1 VIATRGPSV
10 THRKS
15 SALRADGD
23 LALILVRPKR
33 GSPAMKRIIV
43 CVAALFL
50 ASCTTPHD
58 RPGPLAR
65 GVRADAPPDTIGVML
80 SWTPDQTLVNFRRSD
95 QIFVAHTIHRGAN
108 VRALPRAAVQID
120 PVVTQSDGLPAVS
133 VAQLMDVERIT
144 GVIAVKDGEIILE
157 RYALGRG
164 PDDRW
169 ISMSVAKSVTST
181 LIGAAVKD
189 GLIHSIDDPVVRYI
203 PELTGTAY
211 DGVTIRH
218 LMTMSSGVRW
228 MEDYVDRRSDVALAG
243 GEEMV
248 GGVPPLVAYA
258 ARLEREAKPGTR
270 RKYQTIDADMAG
282 IVLSR
287 ALRGRT
293 LADYIS
299 EKIWQPF
306 GMEADANW
314 IVDKAG
320 IERGGCCLSITL
332 RDYARFVMFMDEG
345 GRTGGVDVLPE
356 GWIHEAWTPQ
366 LSEPDKYAV
375 GFGFYWQ
382 IRQDGG
388 YEAVGAYGQSVTIY
402 PSEHLV
408 IAVNSASV
416 DPHGIGLARWDLI
429 AAIRVAVR

>member
-1 VIATRGPSV
+1 
-10 THRKS
+10 
-15 SALRADGD
+15 
-23 LALILVRPKR
+23 
-33 GSPAMKRIIV
+33 MKRLIA
-43 CVAALFL
+43 CVAVLGL
-50 ASCTTPHD
+50 AACATLHHKT
-58 RPGPLAR
+58 GPLAR
-65 GVRADAPPDTIGVML
+65 GVPANAPPDTIGVFL
-80 SWTPDQTLVNFRRSD
+80 SWTPEQTLVNFRSIDR
-95 QIFVAHTIHRGAN
+95 FFTTHTIRRGTN
-108 VRALPRAAVQID
+108 VRPLPRAAVQID
-120 PVVTQSDGLPAVS
+120 PVVTQSDGLPTVS
-133 VAQLMDVERIT
+133 VEQLMDAERIT

-157 RYALGRG
+157 RYALGRAQ
-164 PDDRW
+164 DDRW

-203 PELTGTAY
+203 PELKGTAY

-218 LMTMSSGVRW
+218 LMTMSSGVRYK
-228 MEDYVDRRSDVALAG
+228 EDVVDQRSDVALAG

-258 ARLEREAKPGTR
+258 ARLDREAQPGTR
-270 RKYQTIDADMAG
+270 RKYQTIDADIAG

-287 ALRGRT
+287 ALMGRT
-293 LADYIS
+293 LAEYIS

-314 IVDKAG
+314 VVDKAG

-332 RDYARFVMFMDEG
+332 RDYARFGMFMDEG
-345 GRTGGVDVLPE
+345 GRAGGVDVLPD
-356 GWIHEAWTPQ
+356 GWIHEAWRPQ
-366 LSEPDKYAV
+366 PSEPNKYIV
-375 GFGFYWQ
+375 GYGYYWQ

-408 IAVNSASV
+408 IAVNSAGV

-429 AAIRVAVR
+429 AAIRGALH

>member
-1 VIATRGPSV
+1 
-10 THRKS
+10 
-15 SALRADGD
+15 
-23 LALILVRPKR
+23 
-33 GSPAMKRIIV
+33 
-43 CVAALFL
+43 
-50 ASCTTPHD
+50 
-58 RPGPLAR
+58 
-65 GVRADAPPDTIGVML
+65 ML

-95 QIFVAHTIHRGAN
+95 QIFVARTIHRGAN

-133 VAQLMDVERIT
+133 VAQLMDAERIT

-203 PELTGTAY
+203 PELKGTAY

-228 MEDYVDRRSDVALAG
+228 KEDYIDLRSDVALAG

-258 ARLEREAKPGTR
+258 ARLDREAQPGTR

-282 IVLSR
+282 IVLLR

-306 GMEADANW
+306 GMEADASW

-332 RDYARFVMFMDEG
+332 RDYARYGMFMDEG
-345 GRTGGVDVLPE
+345 GRAGGVDVLPE

-366 LSEPDKYAV
+366 PSEPNKYTI
-375 GFGFYWQ
+375 GYGYYWQ

-429 AAIRVAVR
+429 AAIRGAVR

>member
-1 VIATRGPSV
+1 
-10 THRKS
+10 
-15 SALRADGD
+15 
-23 LALILVRPKR
+23 
-33 GSPAMKRIIV
+33 MNRIIA
-43 CVAALFL
+43 CLGALFL
-50 ASCTTPHD
+50 TACITPQQK
-58 RPGPLAR
+58 PGPLAR

-80 SWTPDQTLVNFRRSD
+80 SWTPDQTIVNFRRSD
-95 QIFVAHTIHRGAN
+95 QIFAAHTIHRGDN
-108 VRALPRAAVQID
+108 VRPLPRAAVQID
-120 PVVTQSDGLPAVS
+120 PVVQQSGGLPAVS
-133 VAQLMDVERIT
+133 VEQLMKLERIT

-157 RYALGRG
+157 RYAFGRG
-164 PDDRW
+164 PDDKW

-189 GLIHSIDDPVVRYI
+189 ELIHSIDDSVVQYI
-203 PELTGTAY
+203 PELKGTAF
-211 DGVTIRH
+211 DGVTILN

-228 MEDYVDRRSDVALAG
+228 KEDYVDLTSDIALAG

-258 ARLEREAKPGTR
+258 KRLEREAKPGTR
-270 RKYQTIDADMAG
+270 RKYQTIDADMLG

-287 ALRGRT
+287 ALKGRT
-293 LADYIS
+293 VADYIS

-306 GMEADANW
+306 GMEADASW

-332 RDYARFVMFMDEG
+332 RDYARLGMFMDEG
-345 GRTGGVDVLPE
+345 GRAGGVDVLPD
-356 GWIHEAWTPQ
+356 GWIHDAWTPQ
-366 LSEPDKYAV
+366 PPEPTRYIV
-375 GFGFYWQ
+375 GFGYYWQ

-416 DPHGIGLARWDLI
+416 DHHGIGLARWDLI
-429 AAIRVAVR
+429 AAIRGAVR

>member
-1 VIATRGPSV
+1 V
-10 THRKS
+10 
-15 SALRADGD
+15 
-23 LALILVRPKR
+23 
-33 GSPAMKRIIV
+33 KRIIV
-43 CVAALFL
+43 CLAVLGLAAC
-50 ASCTTPHD
+50 ATQHD
-58 RPGPLAR
+58 KPGPLAQ
-65 GVRADAPPDTIGVML
+65 GVPANAPPDTIGVML
-80 SWTPDQTLVNFRRSD
+80 SWTPDQTIVNFRRGD
-95 QIFVAHTIHRGAN
+95 QIFAAHTIHHGAN
-108 VRALPRAAVQID
+108 VGALPRAAVQID
-120 PVVTQSDGLPAVS
+120 PVVRQSDGLPTVS
-133 VAQLMDVERIT
+133 IDQLMNAERIT

-157 RYALGRG
+157 RYAFGRG

-169 ISMSVAKSVTST
+169 LSMSVAKPVTST

-203 PELTGTAY
+203 PELKGTAFE
-211 DGVTIRH
+211 GVTIRH
-218 LMTMSSGVRW
+218 LMTMSSGVRYN
-228 MEDYVDRRSDVALAG
+228 EDVTDLRSDVALAG

-258 ARLEREAKPGTR
+258 ARLAREAQPGTQ
-270 RKYQTIDADMAG
+270 RKYQTINADMLG

-287 ALRGRT
+287 ALKGRT

-306 GMEADANW
+306 GMEADASW

-332 RDYARFVMFMDEG
+332 RDYVRFGMFMDEG
-345 GRTGGVDVLPE
+345 GRAGGADVLPE
-356 GWIHEAWTPQ
+356 DWIHEAWTPQ
-366 LSEPDKYAV
+366 LSEPDKYTK

-402 PSEHLV
+402 PKDHLV

-416 DPHGIGLARWDLI
+416 NHHGIGLARWDLI
-429 AAIRVAVR
+429 AAIRGAVR

>member
-1 VIATRGPSV
+1 
-10 THRKS
+10 
-15 SALRADGD
+15 
-23 LALILVRPKR
+23 
-33 GSPAMKRIIV
+33 MKRIIA
-43 CVAALFL
+43 CLAALCL
-50 ASCTTPHD
+50 AACSTPHD
-58 RPGPLAR
+58 KPGPLAR

-80 SWTPDQTLVNFRRSD
+80 SWTPEQTIVNFRRVD
-95 QIFVAHTIHRGAN
+95 QIFAAHTIHHGTN

-120 PVVTQSDGLPAVS
+120 PVVTRSEGLPAVS
-133 VAQLMDVERIT
+133 VEQLMNAERIT

-157 RYALGRG
+157 RYAFGRG

-189 GLIHSIDDPVVRYI
+189 GMIRSINDPVVRYV
-203 PELTGTAY
+203 PELKGTAF
-211 DGVTIRH
+211 DGVTILN

-228 MEDYVDRRSDVALAG
+228 KEDYVDLRSDIALAG

-258 ARLEREAKPGTR
+258 KRLDREAKPGTR
-270 RKYQTIDADMAG
+270 RKYQTIDADMLG

-287 ALRGRT
+287 ALKGRT

-299 EKIWQPF
+299 EKIWRPF
-306 GMEADANW
+306 GMEADASW

-320 IERGGCCLSITL
+320 IERGGCCLNITL
-332 RDYARFVMFMDEG
+332 RDYARLGMFMDEG
-345 GRTGGVDVLPE
+345 AQAGGVDVLPE
-356 GWIHEAWTPQ
+356 GWIQQAWTPQ
-366 LSEPDKYAV
+366 LSQPDKYVV
-375 GFGFYWQ
+375 GFGYYWQ

-402 PSEHLV
+402 PNEHLV

-416 DPHGIGLARWDLI
+416 DHHGIGLARWDLI
-429 AAIRVAVR
+429 AAIRGAVR

>member
-1 VIATRGPSV
+1 
-10 THRKS
+10 
-15 SALRADGD
+15 
-23 LALILVRPKR
+23 
-33 GSPAMKRIIV
+33 MKRIIA
-43 CVAALFL
+43 CLAALCL
-50 ASCTTPHD
+50 AACSTPHD
-58 RPGPLAR
+58 KPGPLAR

-80 SWTPDQTLVNFRRSD
+80 SWTPEQTIVNFRRVD
-95 QIFVAHTIHRGAN
+95 QIFAAHTIHHGTN

-120 PVVTQSDGLPAVS
+120 PVVTRSEGLPAVS
-133 VAQLMDVERIT
+133 VEQLMNAERIT

-157 RYALGRG
+157 RYAFGRG

-189 GLIHSIDDPVVRYI
+189 GMIRSINDPVVRHI
-203 PELTGTAY
+203 PELKGTAF
-211 DGVTIRH
+211 DGVTILN

-228 MEDYVDRRSDVALAG
+228 KEDYVDLRSDIALAG

-258 ARLEREAKPGTR
+258 KRLDREAKPGTR
-270 RKYQTIDADMAG
+270 RKYQTIDADMLG

-287 ALRGRT
+287 ALKGRT

-306 GMEADANW
+306 GMEADATW

-332 RDYARFVMFMDEG
+332 RDYARLGMFMDEG
-345 GRTGGVDVLPE
+345 AQAGGVDVLPE
-356 GWIHEAWTPQ
+356 GWIREAWTPQ
-366 LSEPDKYAV
+366 LSEPDKYVV
-375 GFGFYWQ
+375 GFGYYWQ

-402 PSEHLV
+402 PKEHLV

-429 AAIRVAVR
+429 AAIRGAVR

>member
-1 VIATRGPSV
+1 VNRE
-10 THRKS
+10 
-15 SALRADGD
+15 
-23 LALILVRPKR
+23 LVVR
-33 GSPAMKRIIV
+33 SPVGTLPLKRIIACLAV
-43 CVAALFL
+43 LVLVACA
-50 ASCTTPHD
+50 TPHD
-58 RPGPLAR
+58 KPGPFAR
-65 GVRADAPPDTIGVML
+65 GVRADAPPDTIGVFL
-80 SWTPDQTLVNFRRSD
+80 SWSPEQTLVNFRNID
-95 QIFVAHTIHRGAN
+95 HIFTTHTIRRGDH

-120 PVVTQSDGLPAVS
+120 PIVSQSDGSPAVS
-133 VAQLMDVERIT
+133 IAQLMEAERIT
-144 GVIAVKDGEIILE
+144 GVITVKDGEIILE

-169 ISMSVAKSVTST
+169 VSMSVAKSVTST

-189 GLIHSIDDPVVRYI
+189 GLIGSIDDPVLRYI
-203 PELTGTAY
+203 PELKGTAY

-218 LMTMSSGVRW
+218 LMTMSSGVRYK
-228 MEDYVDRRSDVALAG
+228 EDVVDQRSDVALAG

-258 ARLEREAKPGTR
+258 KRLDREAKPGTR
-270 RKYQTIDADMAG
+270 RKYQTIDADILG

-287 ALRGRT
+287 ALKGRT
-293 LADYIS
+293 SADYIS

-306 GMEADANW
+306 GMETDASW

-320 IERGGCCLSITL
+320 IERGGCCLSVTL
-332 RDYARFVMFMDEG
+332 RDYARLGMFMDEG
-345 GRTGGVDVLPE
+345 AQAGGVDVLAD

-366 LSEPDKYAV
+366 PSEPNKYTI
-375 GFGFYWQ
+375 GYGYYWQ

-402 PSEHLV
+402 PKEHLV

-429 AAIRVAVR
+429 AAIRGAVSGSKH

>member
-1 VIATRGPSV
+1 
-10 THRKS
+10 
-15 SALRADGD
+15 
-23 LALILVRPKR
+23 
-33 GSPAMKRIIV
+33 MKRMIIY
-43 CVAALFL
+43 VAALYL
-50 ASCTTPHD
+50 AACTTPHD
-58 RPGPLAR
+58 KPGPLAR

-80 SWTPDQTLVNFRRSD
+80 SWTPDQTLVNFRRVD
-95 QIFVAHTIHRGAN
+95 QIFAAHTIHHGAN
-108 VRALPRAAVQID
+108 VRPLPRAAVQID
-120 PVVTQSDGLPAVS
+120 PVVTQSDGLPTVS
-133 VAQLMDVERIT
+133 IEQLMEGERIT

-157 RYALGRG
+157 RYAFGRG

-203 PELTGTAY
+203 PELRGTAF

-228 MEDYVDRRSDVALAG
+228 KEDYVDLTSDIALAG

-258 ARLEREAKPGTR
+258 ARLDREAKPGTR
-270 RKYQTIDADMAG
+270 RKYQTIDADMLG

-287 ALRGRT
+287 ALKGRT

-314 IVDKAG
+314 LVDKAG
-320 IERGGCCLSITL
+320 IERGGCCLSVTL
-332 RDYARFVMFMDEG
+332 RDYARLGMFMDEG
-345 GRTGGVDVLPE
+345 AQAGGVDVLAD
-356 GWIHEAWTPQ
+356 GWIHDAWTPQ
-366 LSEPDKYAV
+366 LSEPDKYV
-375 GFGFYWQ
+375 KGFGYYWQ

-402 PSEHLV
+402 PNEHLV

-416 DPHGIGLARWDLI
+416 DHHGIGLARWDLI
-429 AAIRVAVR
+429 AAIRRAVH

>member
-1 VIATRGPSV
+1 
-10 THRKS
+10 
-15 SALRADGD
+15 
-23 LALILVRPKR
+23 
-33 GSPAMKRIIV
+33 MKRIIICLAV
-43 CVAALFL
+43 LGLAAC
-50 ASCTTPHD
+50 ATPPHQ
-58 RPGPLAR
+58 PGPLAR
-65 GVRADAPPDTIGVML
+65 GVRADAPPDTIGVFL
-80 SWTPDQTLVNFRRSD
+80 SWTPEQTLVNFRSIDR
-95 QIFVAHTIHRGAN
+95 IFPTHTIHHGAY
-108 VRALPRAAVQID
+108 VRPLQRAAVQID
-120 PVVTQSDGLPAVS
+120 PVVTQSEGLPAVS
-133 VAQLMDVERIT
+133 VAQLMDAERIT

-157 RYALGRG
+157 RYALGRE

-189 GLIHSIDDPVVRYI
+189 GLIHSIDDPVVPYI
-203 PELTGTAY
+203 PELKGTAF

-218 LMTMSSGVRW
+218 LMTMSSGVRYN
-228 MEDYVDRRSDVALAG
+228 ESVVDLRSDVALAG

-258 ARLEREAKPGTR
+258 ARLDREAQPGTR
-270 RKYQTIDADMAG
+270 RQYQTINADMLG

-287 ALRGRT
+287 ALKGRS

-306 GMEADANW
+306 GMEADATW

-332 RDYARFVMFMDEG
+332 RDYARFGMFMDEG
-345 GRTGGVDVLPE
+345 GRAGGVDVLPE

-366 LSEPDKYAV
+366 PSEPNRYTI
-375 GFGFYWQ
+375 GYGYYWQ

-429 AAIRVAVR
+429 AAIRGAVR

>member
-1 VIATRGPSV
+1 
-10 THRKS
+10 
-15 SALRADGD
+15 
-23 LALILVRPKR
+23 
-33 GSPAMKRIIV
+33 MKRIV
-43 CVAALFL
+43 ACLAALGL
-50 ASCTTPHD
+50 AACATQHD
-58 RPGPLAR
+58 KPGPLAP
-65 GVRADAPPDTIGVML
+65 GVAADAPRDTIGVML
-80 SWTPDQTLVNFRRSD
+80 SWTPDQTIVNFRSIDR
-95 QIFVAHTIHRGAN
+95 IFTTHMIRHGDN

-120 PVVTQSDGLPAVS
+120 PVVTQSDGHPAVR
-133 VAQLMDVERIT
+133 VEQLMDSQRIT

-169 ISMSVAKSVTST
+169 LSMSVAKSVTST

-203 PELTGTAY
+203 PELKGTAF

-228 MEDYVDRRSDVALAG
+228 KEDYVDLRSDVALAG
-243 GEEMV
+243 GEKMV

-258 ARLEREAKPGTR
+258 ARLKREAKPGTR

-282 IVLSR
+282 VVLSR
-287 ALRGRT
+287 ALKGRT
-293 LADYIS
+293 VADYIS

-306 GMEADANW
+306 GMEADASW

-332 RDYARFVMFMDEG
+332 RDYARFGMFMDEG
-345 GRTGGVDVLPE
+345 GRAGGVDVLAD

-375 GFGFYWQ
+375 GLGFYWQ

-416 DPHGIGLARWDLI
+416 DHHGIGLARWDLI
-429 AAIRVAVR
+429 AAIRGAVR

>member
-1 VIATRGPSV
+1 MR
-10 THRKS
+10 H
-15 SALRADGD
+15 
-23 LALILVRPKR
+23 
-33 GSPAMKRIIV
+33 IIV
-43 CVAALFL
+43 CLAALGL
-50 ASCTTPHD
+50 AACATSHD
-58 RPGPLAR
+58 KAGPLAP
-65 GVRADAPPDTIGVML
+65 GVRADAPPDTIGVVL
-80 SWTPDQTLVNFRRSD
+80 SWTPDQTIVNFRRSD
-95 QIFVAHTIHRGAN
+95 QIFAAHTIHHGGK

-120 PVVTQSDGLPAVS
+120 PVVVQSDGLPAVS
-133 VAQLMDVERIT
+133 VEQLMEAERIT

-157 RYALGRG
+157 RYAFGRG

-169 ISMSVAKSVTST
+169 LSMSVAKPITST

-189 GLIHSIDDPVVRYI
+189 GLINSIDDPVVRFI
-203 PELTGTAY
+203 PELRGTAF

-228 MEDYVDRRSDVALAG
+228 KEDYVDLTSDIALAG

-258 ARLEREAKPGTR
+258 ARLDREATPGTR
-270 RKYQTIDADMAG
+270 RKYQTIDADMLG

-287 ALRGRT
+287 ALKGRT

-299 EKIWQPF
+299 EKIWRPF
-306 GMEADANW
+306 GMEADASW

-332 RDYARFVMFMDEG
+332 RDYARLGMFMDEG
-345 GRTGGVDVLPE
+345 GRAGGVDVLAD

-366 LSEPDKYAV
+366 LSEPDKYV
-375 GFGFYWQ
+375 IGFGFYWQ

-402 PSEHLV
+402 PKEHLV

-416 DPHGIGLARWDLI
+416 DHHGIGLARWDLI
-429 AAIRVAVR
+429 AAIRKAVR

>member
-1 VIATRGPSV
+1 
-10 THRKS
+10 
-15 SALRADGD
+15 
-23 LALILVRPKR
+23 
-33 GSPAMKRIIV
+33 MKRIIA
-43 CVAALFL
+43 CLAALGL
-50 ASCTTPHD
+50 AACTTWLD
-58 RPGPLAR
+58 KPGPLAR

-80 SWTPDQTLVNFRRSD
+80 SWTPDQTIVNFRRSD
-95 QIFVAHTIHRGAN
+95 QIFAAHTIHRGAH

-120 PVVTQSDGLPAVS
+120 PIVSQSDGSPAVTI
-133 VAQLMDVERIT
+133 AQLMEAERIT

-157 RYALGRG
+157 RYAFGRG

-169 ISMSVAKSVTST
+169 LSMSVAKSVTST

-189 GLIHSIDDPVVRYI
+189 GLIHSIDDPVMRYI
-203 PELTGTAY
+203 PELKGTAF

-218 LMTMSSGVRW
+218 LMTMSSGVRYS
-228 MEDYVDRRSDVALAG
+228 EDVTDLRSDVALAG

-248 GGVPPLVAYA
+248 GGIPPLVAYA
-258 ARLEREAKPGTR
+258 KRLEREAKPGTR
-270 RKYQTIDADMAG
+270 RKYQTIDADMLG
-282 IVLSR
+282 IALSR
-287 ALRGRT
+287 ALKGRT

-306 GMEADANW
+306 GMEGDASW

-332 RDYARFVMFMDEG
+332 RDYARLGMFIDEAAQA
-345 GRTGGVDVLPE
+345 GGVDVLAD
-356 GWIHEAWTPQ
+356 GWIYEAWTPQ
-366 LSEPDKYAV
+366 PPEPTKYIV
-375 GFGFYWQ
+375 GFGYYWQ

-402 PSEHLV
+402 PKEHLV

-416 DPHGIGLARWDLI
+416 DHHGLGLARWDLI
-429 AAIRVAVR
+429 AAIRGAVR

>member
-1 VIATRGPSV
+1 MKGIFASL
-10 THRKS
+10 
-15 SALRADGD
+15 AA
-23 LALILVRPKR
+23 LAL
-33 GSPAMKRIIV
+33 
-43 CVAALFL
+43 AAC
-50 ASCTTPHD
+50 STPHHAT
-58 RPGPLAR
+58 GPLAP
-65 GVRADAPPDTIGVML
+65 GVRADAPPDTIGIFL
-80 SWTPDQTLVNFRRSD
+80 SWTPDQTLVNFRSID
-95 QIFVAHTIHRGAN
+95 HIFTTHTIRHGEN
-108 VRALPRAAVQID
+108 VRPLPRAAVQID
-120 PVVTQSDGLPAVS
+120 PVVIESDGLPSLS
-133 VAQLMDVERIT
+133 VEQLMTTERIT
-144 GVIAVKDGEIILE
+144 GVIAVKDGEVILE

-189 GLIHSIDDPVVRYI
+189 GLIHSIDDPVVLYI
-203 PELTGTAY
+203 PELKGTAY

-228 MEDYVDRRSDVALAG
+228 KEDYVDVHSDVALAG

-258 ARLEREAKPGTR
+258 ARLKREAQPGTR
-270 RKYQTIDADMAG
+270 RKYQTIDADMLG

-287 ALRGRT
+287 ALKGRT
-293 LADYIS
+293 SADYLS

-306 GMEADANW
+306 GMEADASW

-320 IERGGCCLSITL
+320 IERGGCCLSVTL
-332 RDYARFVMFMDEG
+332 RDYARFGMFMDEAAQAG
-345 GRTGGVDVLPE
+345 GADVLPE
-356 GWIHEAWTPQ
+356 DWIHEAWTPQ
-366 LSEPDKYAV
+366 PSEPNKYTI
-375 GFGFYWQ
+375 GYGYYWQ

-408 IAVNSASV
+408 IVVNSAGV

-429 AAIRVAVR
+429 AAIRAAQR

>member
-1 VIATRGPSV
+1 
-10 THRKS
+10 
-15 SALRADGD
+15 
-23 LALILVRPKR
+23 
-33 GSPAMKRIIV
+33 MKRMIIY
-43 CVAALFL
+43 VAALYL
-50 ASCTTPHD
+50 AACTTPHD
-58 RPGPLAR
+58 KPGPLAR
-65 GVRADAPPDTIGVML
+65 GVRADAPPDTIGVIL
-80 SWTPDQTLVNFRRSD
+80 SWTPDQTLVNFRRVD
-95 QIFVAHTIHRGAN
+95 QIFAAHTIHHGAT

-120 PVVTQSDGLPAVS
+120 PVVTPSGGPPAVS
-133 VAQLMDVERIT
+133 IEQLMEAERIT
-144 GVIAVKDGEIILE
+144 GVIAVKDGDIILE
-157 RYALGRG
+157 RYAFGRG

-189 GLIHSIDDPVVRYI
+189 GLINSIDDPVVRYI
-203 PELTGTAY
+203 PELRGTAF

-228 MEDYVDRRSDVALAG
+228 KEDYVDLRSDIALAG
-243 GEEMV
+243 GEEVV

-258 ARLEREAKPGTR
+258 KRLDREATPGTR
-270 RKYQTIDADMAG
+270 RKYQTIDADMLG

-287 ALRGRT
+287 ALKGRT

-306 GMEADANW
+306 GMEADASW

-332 RDYARFVMFMDEG
+332 RDYARLGMFMDEG
-345 GRTGGVDVLPE
+345 AQAGGVDVLAD
-356 GWIHEAWTPQ
+356 GWIQEAWTPQ
-366 LSEPDKYAV
+366 LSEPDKYAK
-375 GFGFYWQ
+375 GFGYYWQ

-402 PSEHLV
+402 PKEHLV

-416 DPHGIGLARWDLI
+416 DHHGIGLARWDLI
-429 AAIRVAVR
+429 AAIRRAVP